1 MSYADADFPADPYPG
16 ARPGGS
22 FVHLDEIGHA
32 LGHHTGGWHLAAG
45 DALED
50 WLTTRGAPGLARR
63 RPVLAYG
70 SNACPAKITWL
81 RTELGL
87 TGPVVALHAECH
99 DLAAVWAAGL
109 RQRDGQRPATLA
121 ALPRAVERH
130 AVWLAT
136 EEQIRVLDV
145 CEGRGERYHLSRL
158 HSGTVTLEDG
168 TVLGEPLAYTA
179 AGPQRMPLLAGGT
192 PVRTAE
198 VGQAEARLLRG
209 DPATS
214 HGLTVTVL

>member
-1 MSYADADFPADPYPG
+1 M
-16 ARPGGS
+16 
-22 FVHLDEIGHA
+22 HLDGIGHA
-32 LGHHTGGWHLAAG
+32 LGHREGGWRLTAG
-45 DALED
+45 EALEA
-50 WLTTRGAPGLARR
+50 WLTSRGAPGLARR

-81 RTELGL
+81 RAELGL

-99 DLAAVWAAGL
+99 DLAAVWAAGV

-121 ALPRAVERH
+121 AMPGTVERH

-136 EEQIRVLDV
+136 EEQLRVLDV
-145 CEGRGERYHLSRL
+145 CEGRGERYHLSLL

-179 AGPQRMPLLAGGT
+179 AAPARMPLLVDGR
-192 PVRTAE
+192 PVRTA
-198 VGQAEARLLRG
+198 VAAQARARRLRG
-209 DPATS
+209 DPAAS
-214 HGLTVTVL
+214 HGLRVTVL